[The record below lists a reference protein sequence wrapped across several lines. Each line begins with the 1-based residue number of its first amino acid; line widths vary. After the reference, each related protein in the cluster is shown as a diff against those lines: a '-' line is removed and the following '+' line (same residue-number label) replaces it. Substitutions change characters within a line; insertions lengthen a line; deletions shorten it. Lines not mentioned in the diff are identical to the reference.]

1 MEHPFFAWLVG
12 ESNSNGNYLGDVR
25 VRKALIK
32 MRGEGLA
39 LGVEGGGFGFED
51 GGGLL

>member
-12 ESNSNGNYLGDVR
+12 ER
-25 VRKALIK
+25 TAAATAK
-32 MRGEGLA
+32 MQQLRRRIWERLA

-51 GGGLL
+51 GGGLRK